1 MVTRGKVVPMVT
13 TEIDRFVTFADEC
26 VRFVQEI
33 IEEAGD
39 VDPFQEAQ
47 HSSPIIE
54 VVTKKW
60 TGLIIDLLYRNEQLG
75 FSRLRDLLVGISSRT
90 LSLRLKSLE
99 EMGWVRRE
107 VVADRPP
114 RVLYSLT
121 EKGTV
126 FAKIARPVFL
136 FIRLSEGE

>member
-1 MVTRGKVVPMVT
+1 MVT
-13 TEIDRFVTFADEC
+13 TTIDRFVTFADEC

-33 IEEAGD
+33 VEEAGD
-39 VDPFQEAQ
+39 VDPFLEAQ
-47 HSSPIIE
+47 RSSPIIE
-54 VVTKKW
+54 AVTKKW
-60 TGLIIDLLYRNEQLG
+60 TGLIIDLLYRSGQLG
-75 FSRLRDLLVGISSRT
+75 FSRLRDLLMGISSRT

-99 EMGWVRRE
+99 EMGWVHRE

-126 FAKIARPVFL
+126 FAKMARPVFL
-136 FIRLSEGE
+136 FIRMSEAE

>member
-1 MVTRGKVVPMVT
+1 MVT
-13 TEIDRFVTFADEC
+13 TSIDRFVKFADEC

-33 IEEAGD
+33 VEEAGD
-39 VDPFQEAQ
+39 LDPFLEAQ
-47 HSSPIIE
+47 RSSPIIE
-54 VVTKKW
+54 AITKKW
-60 TGLIIDLLYRNEQLG
+60 TGLIIDLLYRSGQLG
-75 FSRLRDLLVGISSRT
+75 FSRLRDQLMGISSRT

-99 EMGWVRRE
+99 EMGWVHRE

-126 FAKIARPVFL
+126 FAKMARPMFL

>member
-1 MVTRGKVVPMVT
+1 MVT
-13 TEIDRFVTFADEC
+13 TTIDRFVTFADEC

-33 IEEAGD
+33 VEEAGD
-39 VDPFQEAQ
+39 EDLFLEAQ
-47 HSSPIIE
+47 RSSPIIE
-54 VVTKKW
+54 AITKKW
-60 TGLIIDLLYRNEQLG
+60 TGLIIDLLYRSGQLG
-75 FSRLRDLLVGISSRT
+75 FSRLRDLLMGISSRT

-99 EMGWVRRE
+99 EMGWVHRE

-126 FAKIARPVFL
+126 FAKMARPVFL
-136 FIRLSEGE
+136 FILLSEGE